1 MHNLLT
7 RDDFREG
14 VFQRDEHSCV
24 VCGKDAVDAHHIIER
39 KLFND
44 GGYYLDNGVSLCAD
58 HHLDAEMSRISC
70 EELRTLAKIKS
81 IILPEGYD
89 SNLTYDKWGK
99 EIFVKHVKY
108 PRTPHLPWS
117 EKCTDDDKRLV
128 NVDHFK
134 NQEVIVTIKMDGE
147 NTTMYDDKIHARS
160 LNSNNHIS
168 RDWVKG
174 LWSSISYQI
183 PADWRICGEN
193 LYALHTIPYNHLTS
207 YFNVISIWN
216 KDYCMG
222 WDETVE
228 WCELLQ
234 LETVPV
240 IYRGIFNEKEI
251 IKSFPREYN
260 GDPTEGYVV
269 RLTSGFD
276 YKNFDKSVAK
286 FVANSFIIS
295 TENHWM
301 QSKVIVNKI
310 DKL

>member
-1 MHNLLT
+1 
-7 RDDFREG
+7 
-14 VFQRDEHSCV
+14 
-24 VCGKDAVDAHHIIER
+24 
-39 KLFND
+39 
-44 GGYYLDNGVSLCAD
+44 
-58 HHLDAEMSRISC
+58 
-70 EELRTLAKIKS
+70 
-81 IILPEGYD
+81 
-89 SNLTYDKWGK
+89 
-99 EIFVKHVKY
+99 
-108 PRTPHLPWS
+108 
-117 EKCTDDDKRLV
+117 
-128 NVDHFK
+128 
-134 NQEVIVTIKMDGE
+134 MDGE